1 MKKIICVSILILSSI
16 FSAFCVTEVW
26 NGVVHV
32 TDNAQLEKEC
42 VELNG
47 MWEFYP
53 SQEFQTFNRE
63 QYDMAFIKVPGSWK
77 ITAKKNFQCDIACY
91 RLKIMGLKP
100 NTTYSIFSRK
110 CPATSSKFFCNGY
123 RVAEYGVFSSNKK
136 VAKPSDRHVYAFLQS
151 DRIGTIEL
159 VVQVASYSNHESG
172 ITCPILFSEAS
183 QITRHFSIL
192 IIITSIIAGLL
203 LFNSIINF
211 SVYVGDKTNRMYL
224 IFGLLFT
231 CLLFENLTL
240 NGCLISWVMPFL
252 PYSLLIGIQFMTF
265 WFVPQLFS
273 VIMMSDEKFQRKIPY
288 LDKIIFGL
296 FSGFGI
302 VFCAFPVRYTNYLKF
317 VLIIFDVLYFLY
329 ISYRAG
335 RAFADKDI
343 QTGITLSFFILI
355 FTGIFLDMIFK
366 DVAAKNVILFSQ
378 IGLFILGVFNAT
390 FMALT
395 HQMYY
400 HQTTKAMINITKINE
415 EYEKFIS
422 NDVLKIINR
431 EKPELVNRGDF
442 AKVVKTILYIQLD
455 VLNEKNTKVLPRTEF
470 ETCNIYIS
478 QIADCILKHNGF
490 ISNYLGRGCI
500 AIFDEPNDSLFA
512 AREIMRNLEAL
523 NEERKGEG
531 LFYVKYSG
539 GIHTGEIVIGT
550 IGEDKRLDN
559 AIVGYG
565 MNVVS
570 RISAVAFNEGVEFL
584 VSENAINCIQD
595 IRGCDVNLYKH
606 SIDTPELNVVKLYRC
621 FDRDDMLR
629 LNPQNVSPKVLSIRE
644 TDKFVKVLW

>member
-1 MKKIICVSILILSSI
+1 MKKIFCFSLFIFITI

-32 TDNAQLEKEC
+32 SDNSQLEKEI
-42 VELNG
+42 VQLNG

-63 QYDMAFIKVPGSWK
+63 QYDMAFIKVPGSWQ

-123 RVAEYGVFSSNKK
+123 KVAEYGVFSSNKK
-136 VAKPSDRHVYAFLQS
+136 VAKPCDKPVYIFLQS

-159 VVQVASYSNHESG
+159 VVQVASFSNHESG
-172 ITCPILFSEAS
+172 ITTPLLFSEAS
-183 QITRHFSIL
+183 QITRHFTIL

-231 CLLFENLTL
+231 GLLLENVTL
-240 NGCLISWVMPFL
+240 NGCLLSWVMPFL
-252 PYSLLIGIQFMTF
+252 PYSLLIGIQFMPL
-265 WFVPQLFS
+265 WLGPLLFS
-273 VIMMSDEKFQRKIPY
+273 LIMMMDEKFQRKIPY

-317 VLIIFDVLYFLY
+317 VLIIFDALYFLY

-343 QTGITLSFFILI
+343 KTGITLLFFILI
-355 FTGIFLDMIFK
+355 FTGIFLDMIF
-366 DVAAKNVILFSQ
+366 VQTSAKSVILFSQ
-378 IGLFILGVFNAT
+378 IGLLLLPIFNSS

-400 HQTTKAMINITKINE
+400 HQTNKAMINITKINE

-422 NDVLKIINR
+422 NDVLKIINK

-442 AKVVKTILYIQLD
+442 AKVVKTLMYIQLD
-455 VLNEKNTKVLPRTEF
+455 VLNDKNSNVLPRTEF

-478 QIADCILKHNGF
+478 QIAECILKHNGF
-490 ISNYLGRGCI
+490 ISNFLGRGCI

-512 AREIMRNLEAL
+512 AREILQTVSSL
-523 NEERKGEG
+523 NETRKNEG
-531 LFYVKYSG
+531 LFYVKYG
-539 GIHTGEIVIGT
+539 AGIHTGEAVIGT
-550 IGEDKRLDN
+550 IGEDKHLDN
-559 AIVGYG
+559 AIVGYA

-570 RISAVAFNEGVEFL
+570 RIGSVAFKDDAEFL
-584 VSENAINCIQD
+584 VSEQTVDAIKD

-621 FDRDDMLR
+621 FDKDDMLR
-629 LNPQNVSPKVLSIRE
+629 LNPQNVNPKVLSIRE